1 MATISSAGIGSGIDV
16 ETLISRLVAAER
28 TPITQLQRTNDGLK
42 TQLSAFG
49 KLQSQLSA
57 LRDAATKLTRADTF
71 TAATASP
78 ADTTVTTA
86 TATAGAAAGAYT
98 VNVNRLAAAQSLASN
113 AIPSGTG
120 VGAGT
125 MTITFGRYNDDL
137 SSFDTDPTRTSL
149 VIPIIS
155 GQDQLEKVRDQI
167 NALKAGIV
175 ASVVSDVNGSRLV
188 MRGSN
193 SGQANGF
200 KVEVSDADGNNTDN
214 SGLSSLAYDPT
225 TGVNPGLSKQT
236 ALNARVNIDGIDI
249 ESATNEVSGAID
261 GVTLN
266 LRKAGASTTV
276 NVGQDKEA
284 IKKAITDFATAYNGT
299 ITLLREQSRV
309 DPATRGGGP
318 LKGDSTVNGIQF
330 QLRSLAG
337 SSTTLG
343 GGLDRLAAIGLEPQT
358 DGTLKVDSSKLDA
371 ALGNSTSLRAL
382 FAAEDTGNA
391 NNNGL
396 ALRFKSAVDDLLNTD
411 GRLDSRQKGLQ
422 SRITNNDKRGE
433 ELERRLS
440 LMEKRLRQQYTA
452 LDATM
457 SKANN
462 LSAYLNQQ
470 LGR

>member
-28 TPITQLQRTNDGLK
+28 TPITQLQRNTDGLK

-49 KLQSQLSA
+49 KLQSQLST

-71 TAATASP
+71 TAATVAA
-78 ADTTVTTA
+78 ADATVTTA

-200 KVEVSDADGNNTDN
+200 KVEVSDADGNNTDG

-225 TGVNPGLSKQT
+225 AGVNPGLSKQA

-249 ESATNEVSGAID
+249 ESATNEITGAIE

-284 IKKAITDFATAYNGT
+284 IKKAITDFVTAYNGT

-330 QLRSLAG
+330 QLRALAG
-337 SSTTLG
+337 ASTTLG
-343 GGLDRLAAIGLEPQT
+343 GSLDRLAAIGLEPQT
-358 DGTLKVDSSKLDA
+358 DGTLKVDNTKLDA

-382 FAAEDTGNA
+382 FAGEDTGNA
-391 NNNGL
+391 SNSGL
-396 ALRFKSAVDDLLNTD
+396 ALQFKGAVDTLLNTD
-411 GRLDSRQKGLQ
+411 GRLDSRQKGIQ
-422 SRITNNDKRGE
+422 SRISNNDKRGE

-457 SKANN
+457 SKSNN
-462 LSAYLNQQ
+462 LAAYVNQQ
-470 LGR
+470 FG